1 STEEDTF
8 MYDRQH
14 TSSSHEVKFIYG
26 AMGPGR
32 AQSGDPRGS
41 RHQYPKQNAPK
52 TVLRCV
58 LDLTRFSRKLVQGS
72 VPARMILSSRI
83 ETMLSKA
90 FAPLVK
96 WARYC
101 DWSGRGAGMACAG
114 DISTRDQVRGGG
126 PQSFAREGARAPRR
140 SLGTSPRA
148 KMTDHR

>member
-1 STEEDTF
+1 
-8 MYDRQH
+8 
-14 TSSSHEVKFIYG
+14 
-26 AMGPGR
+26 
-32 AQSGDPRGS
+32 
-41 RHQYPKQNAPK
+41 
-52 TVLRCV
+52 
-58 LDLTRFSRKLVQGS
+58 
-72 VPARMILSSRI
+72 
-83 ETMLSKA
+83 MLSKA

-148 KMTDHR
+148 KMTDHRESDGGQIGLVGCGGAIFFWDEHGKFHEI